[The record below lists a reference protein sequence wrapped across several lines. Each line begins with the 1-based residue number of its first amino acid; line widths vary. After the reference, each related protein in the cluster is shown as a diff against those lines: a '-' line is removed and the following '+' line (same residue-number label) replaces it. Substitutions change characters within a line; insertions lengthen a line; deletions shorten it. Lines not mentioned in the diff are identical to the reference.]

1 MEIISAPE
9 PITIAHILE
18 GFDCGV
24 PVLSEWLVRQSLV
37 NEHSRASRTFVFASD
52 MRVAGY
58 YSLATGSILRHEA
71 PGKIRRKMPEPIPVM
86 VLARLAVGLPW
97 QNKGLG
103 SGLLQDALLRTLA
116 VADHAGIRALIVHAL
131 SAEAKGF
138 YLRFGFV
145 VSPLNDMTLMLGL
158 EGLRT

>member
-9 PITIAHILE
+9 PITTAHILE

-24 PVLSEWLVRQSLV
+24 PVLAEWLIRQSLV
-37 NEHSRASRTFVFASD
+37 NEHSRASRTFVVASD

-58 YSLATGSILRHEA
+58 YSLATGSILRREA
-71 PGKIRRKMPEPIPVM
+71 PGKIRRKMPEPMPAM

-103 SGLLQDALLRTLA
+103 AGLLQDALLRTLA

-138 YLRFGFV
+138 YLRFGFA

-158 EGLRT
+158 EGLQP